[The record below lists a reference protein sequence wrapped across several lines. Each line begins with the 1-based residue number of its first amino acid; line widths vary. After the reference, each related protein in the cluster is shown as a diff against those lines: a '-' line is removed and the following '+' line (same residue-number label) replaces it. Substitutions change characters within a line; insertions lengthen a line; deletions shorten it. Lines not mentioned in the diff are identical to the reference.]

1 MEEESRLEEEGR
13 RLGEEV
19 ARLGEEK
26 RHLVSLLA
34 LHRQLFLQNR
44 QGRTV

>member
-1 MEEESRLEEEGR
+1 MEEEGR
-13 RLGEEV
+13 RLGEEL

-34 LHRQLFLQNR
+34 LHRQLFLNR
-44 QGRTV
+44 QGRAV